1 MNAIKNLSQRGADS
15 GEHQYD
21 HLEVDS
27 PTNEREPLR
36 PHENEDYGIEQ
47 EHNGHPAIKKEEP
60 FIWLDYL
67 VFLLLGVAMLWAWNM
82 FLAAGP
88 YFQRRFSSNDWIAK
102 HFQST
107 ELTVSTIVNMG
118 AIILLTFIQAR
129 AHYAGRIVTALIV
142 NTVSFTLLA
151 ISTRLFTTVSAA
163 GYFGFLLLEVMAT
176 SATTGLMQNGIFAY
190 VSGFDREEYTQG
202 IMTGQA
208 IAGAAPPLV
217 QLISVLS
224 TPPVNPTDNP
234 ASESSTAALAYF
246 STASIL
252 SFSTL
257 IAFLQLAARRRLSQR
272 HKRLSDDLSDA
283 GDLPRK
289 SVSLLVLFRKTFWLP
304 MAVFLCFATTMVF
317 PVFTQRILSVRTSHD
332 PPRILQPASFI
343 PLAFFFWNAG
353 DLSGRL
359 ITAIPAVRITHKP
372 RLVLL
377 LSLARMGWIPLYYL
391 CNLDGN
397 GAIINSDFFYLI
409 IVQFLFGM
417 SNGYIGSNCM
427 MGAVEYVDPNEREAT
442 GGFMGMMLVAGLTV
456 GSLLS
461 FLVS

>member
-1 MNAIKNLSQRGADS
+1 
-15 GEHQYD
+15 
-21 HLEVDS
+21 
-27 PTNEREPLR
+27 
-36 PHENEDYGIEQ
+36 
-47 EHNGHPAIKKEEP
+47 
-60 FIWLDYL
+60 
-67 VFLLLGVAMLWAWNM
+67 
-82 FLAAGP
+82 
-88 YFQRRFSSNDWIAK
+88 
-102 HFQST
+102 
-107 ELTVSTIVNMG
+107 
-118 AIILLTFIQAR
+118 
-129 AHYAGRIVTALIV
+129 
-142 NTVSFTLLA
+142 
-151 ISTRLFTTVSAA
+151 
-163 GYFGFLLLEVMAT
+163 
-176 SATTGLMQNGIFAY
+176 
-190 VSGFDREEYTQG
+190 
-202 IMTGQA
+202 
-208 IAGAAPPLV
+208 
-217 QLISVLS
+217 
-224 TPPVNPTDNP
+224 
-234 ASESSTAALAYF
+234 
-246 STASIL
+246 
-252 SFSTL
+252 
-257 IAFLQLAARRRLSQR
+257 
-272 HKRLSDDLSDA
+272 
-283 GDLPRK
+283 
-289 SVSLLVLFRKTFWLP
+289 